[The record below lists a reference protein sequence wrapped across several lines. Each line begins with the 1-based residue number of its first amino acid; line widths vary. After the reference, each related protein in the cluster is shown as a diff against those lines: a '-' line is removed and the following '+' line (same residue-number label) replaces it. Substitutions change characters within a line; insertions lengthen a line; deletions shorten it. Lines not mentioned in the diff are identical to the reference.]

1 MTMWKSPRQ
10 PPWLL
15 ACSTTVEDVS
25 LKPTSRLKV
34 RVGMT
39 GNSPT
44 GAPHSVHLGLSVSCL
59 WFSKQRYQIRR
70 LLVVCGAWWIV
81 AGRRVGVNR
90 RIALCV
96 EVESRAAKNQVAF
109 ECTC

>member
-15 ACSTTVEDVS
+15 ACSTTMEDVS
-25 LKPTSRLKV
+25 LKPTSRLTV

-39 GNSPT
+39 GNSP
-44 GAPHSVHLGLSVSCL
+44 HSVHLGLRVSCL
-59 WFSKQRYQIRR
+59 WFSKQRYRIRG
-70 LLVVCGAWWIV
+70 LLVVCSAWWIV

-96 EVESRAAKNQVAF
+96 EVESRAAENQVAF